1 MRHLICLA
9 LMLLPLASFAAQEA
23 EQLFKIRYQAFAISS
38 ELLLYYNPN
47 EGGGDPRHVEGYRRG
62 LAQLQR
68 LVASGPRALQET
80 AGELQRLIEHLEAQ
94 PSTGNQVM
102 LRPIWINPILESQ
115 ASLDR
120 QAERL
125 YDELP
130 DDPRRVQHA
139 LQLDL
144 ARLLLLYQTRTFGSL
159 GVYVIGISDDS
170 FERLD
175 QQIIAGFDNLR
186 PSDGNQASEL
196 EALRRK
202 YEFIRPRLLHHNQDW
217 VPESA
222 FYYLDA
228 IARRLDEL

>member
-1 MRHLICLA
+1 MRNLICCA
-9 LMLLPLASFAAQEA
+9 LMLFPLVSFATQEA

-38 ELLLYYNPN
+38 ELLLYYNPSQD
-47 EGGGDPRHVEGYRRG
+47 GGDPRHAEGYRQG
-62 LAQLQR
+62 MAQLQR
-68 LVASGPRALQET
+68 LVVSAPKALQEIT
-80 AGELQRLIEHLEAQ
+80 SELQRLIEHLQAQ
-94 PSTGNQVM
+94 PGSADQVI
-102 LRPIWINPILESQ
+102 LRPTWINPILESQ
-115 ASLDR
+115 AALDR

-159 GVYVIGISDDS
+159 GVYVIEISDDS

-175 QQIIAGFDNLR
+175 QQIIAGFDHLR
-186 PSDGNQASEL
+186 GRDGSQVSEL
-196 EALRRK
+196 DALRRK
-202 YEFIRPRLLHHNQDW
+202 YEFIRPRLLHYNQDW

>member
-9 LMLLPLASFAAQEA
+9 LMLLPLVSFAAQEA

-38 ELLLYYNPN
+38 ELLLYYNPSQ
-47 EGGGDPRHVEGYRRG
+47 EGGDPRHAEGYRRG
-62 LAQLQR
+62 VAQLQR
-68 LVASGPRALQET
+68 LVASGPQTLQEP
-80 AGELQRLIEHLEAQ
+80 ASELQRSIERLEAQ
-94 PSTGNQVM
+94 PDSADQVI
-102 LRPIWINPILESQ
+102 LRPTWINPILEAQ

-139 LQLDL
+139 LQLEL

-170 FERLD
+170 FERFD

-186 PSDGNQASEL
+186 GSDGNQASEL